1 MMKLVRRRFLHLL
14 AGGAAMPVASR
25 AQTYPAGPVLIIAG
39 FAAGGGVDIS
49 AHLIAQRL
57 SEQLGQLFRVE
68 NRPGGNSN
76 IATEAVVRAPPD
88 GYTLL
93 LINPANAIN
102 AALYDKLNFNFIRDI
117 APVVGIIRLPL
128 VMLVNRSVPAQTVP
142 EFIAYAK
149 TNPGRVNMASAG
161 TGTPQ
166 HLSGEL
172 FKLMAGVD
180 MVHVRY
186 PGVPPALNDL
196 ADGKVH
202 IIFASM
208 PASIERIRAGEI
220 RPLAVTTPSRSD
232 VLPEVPTV
240 GEFVPGYESS
250 SWYGVGAPKS
260 TPSAIIDT
268 LNKEINAALSD
279 RKIKAQFAE
288 LGGTVLAG
296 TPSEFGKVI
305 ADETEKWARVVRFAG
320 VSPE

>member
-25 AQTYPAGPVLIIAG
+25 AQTYAARSVLIIAG

>member
-1 MMKLVRRRFLHLL
+1 MKLVRRRFLHLL

-25 AQTYPAGPVLIIAG
+25 AQTYPARSVLIIAG

-128 VMLVNRSVPAQTVP
+128 VMLVNRAVPAQTVP

-149 TNPGRVNMASAG
+149 TNPGRVKMASAG

>member
-25 AQTYPAGPVLIIAG
+25 AQTYPARSVLIIAG

-220 RPLAVTTPSRSD
+220 RALAVTTPSRSD

>member
-25 AQTYPAGPVLIIAG
+25 AQTYPARSVLIIAG

>member
-1 MMKLVRRRFLHLL
+1 MKLVRRRFLHLL

-25 AQTYPAGPVLIIAG
+25 AQTYPARSVLIIAG

-186 PGVPPALNDL
+186 PGAALNDL

-220 RPLAVTTPSRSD
+220 RALAVTTPSRSD

-268 LNKEINAALSD
+268 LNEEINGALSD

>member
-1 MMKLVRRRFLHLL
+1 MKLVRRRFLHLL

-25 AQTYPAGPVLIIAG
+25 AQTYPARSVLIIAG

-102 AALYDKLNFNFIRDI
+102 SALYDKLNFNFIRDI

-186 PGVPPALNDL
+186 PGAALNDL

-220 RPLAVTTPSRSD
+220 RALAVTTPSRSD

>member
-1 MMKLVRRRFLHLL
+1 MKLVRRRFLHLL

-25 AQTYPAGPVLIIAG
+25 AQTYPARSVLIIAG

-268 LNKEINAALSD
+268 LNEEINGALSD

-288 LGGTVLAG
+288 LGGAVLAG